1 MGLLRSR
8 RGEPR
13 GRLEGAETAIAVLL
27 GIDVGGTKTAFSLGD
42 GMGRISARE
51 RVPTPNSGDTR
62 QDLEQIAGHA
72 RALVAASGTAL
83 RDVAAVGVSVPGGI
97 DFDAGLVLRPPNLPG
112 WDGMPLRDGLRA
124 ALDRPVAI
132 ENDANAAALA
142 EWRFGAGRGVQNLV
156 LLTMSTGVGGGL
168 ILGGRLHRGVLSAAG
183 EVGHLPVEWD
193 GAPCA
198 CGQRGCL
205 EAYVGGAAW
214 TKRLRRETPPGSRV
228 AALAG
233 SSAAIRP
240 EHVVAAAREG
250 DAFALSELTRWNGYL
265 VRGLAALVATLAPE
279 LFVLGTI
286 AIAAGEALC
295 FEPVRRE
302 LAKRVWPYLEG
313 HIRVEPASLG
323 ADLPY
328 HAGLGVAREL
338 VG

>member
-1 MGLLRSR
+1 VGLLRWR
-8 RGEPR
+8 PGAPR
-13 GRLEGAETAIAVLL
+13 GRLEDGETAIALLL

-42 GMGRISARE
+42 GMGRIHARE
-51 RVPTPNSGDTR
+51 RVPTPNTGDAR
-62 QDLEQIAGHA
+62 RDLELIAEHA
-72 RALVAASGTAL
+72 RALVAGSGSAL
-83 RDVAAVGVSVPGGI
+83 HDVAAVGVSVPGGV
-97 DFDAGLVLRPPNLPG
+97 DFDAGLVLAPPNLPS
-112 WDGMPLRDGLRA
+112 WDRLPLRDGLGA
-124 ALDRPVAI
+124 ALGRPVAI

-142 EWRFGAGRGVQNLV
+142 EWRFGAGRGARNLV

-183 EVGHLPVEWD
+183 EVGHIPVEWD

-214 TKRLRRETPPGSRV
+214 TKWLRRETPAGSRV

-233 SSAAIRP
+233 APDAIRP

-250 DAFALSELTRWNGYL
+250 DAFALAELTRWNGYL

-279 LFVLGTI
+279 LIILGTI
-286 AIAAGEALC
+286 ATAAGEALC
-295 FEPVRRE
+295 FEPVRLE
-302 LAKRVWPYLEG
+302 LAKRVWPYLAG
-313 HIRVEPASLG
+313 RIRVEPAALG
-323 ADLPY
+323 AELPY